1 MKFGNKGQDLGGA
14 FGLCVK
20 LLDRGNSSWLMSFL

>member
-20 LLDRGNSSWLMSFL
+20 LLLTEEIHLG